1 VSTVTTSPSAS
12 SCAVPIARAPSSRPR
27 AIAAWLFVCA
37 ALVFGIIVVGGVTRL
52 THSGL
57 SIAEWKPIMGTL
69 PPLSEAAWDDVFA
82 KYKLTPEYRHVNG
95 WMTLH
100 DFKGIFWWEYVHR
113 LLGRLIGVAY
123 FLPLLWF
130 AVRRQIPTGYAG
142 RLAMIFVLGGL
153 QGLLGWLMVKS
164 GLVDNP
170 RDSHLRLTAHLGL
183 AVLILGAMVWTGLS
197 LLYPVR
203 AGRERAAAIARR
215 WATGV
220 VGLVGLMVL
229 TGGLVAGL
237 RAGFAFNTWPL
248 MGNSF
253 VPPMLLH
260 LRPWWQNVF
269 SNIAT
274 VQFDHRLIAY
284 VLIVAAS
291 VLWWKTFRNRS
302 LPVRA
307 RYGATALVAMVLVQ
321 ATLGIA
327 TLLLV
332 VPIVLASLH
341 QACAIVVFALAL
353 NVAHAL
359 R

>member
-1 VSTVTTSPSAS
+1 MSTPAQPAAHLSYA
-12 SCAVPIARAPSSRPR
+12 AIERAPSPSPR

-37 ALVFGIIVVGGVTRL
+37 VLVFGIIVVGGVTRL

-69 PPLSEAAWDDVFA
+69 PPLTEAAWQDVFA
-82 KYKLTPEYRHVNG
+82 KYQLTPEYRHVNG

-130 AVRRQIPTGYAG
+130 ALRRQIPKGYAG
-142 RLAMIFVLGGL
+142 RLATIFVLGGL

-170 RDSHLRLTAHLGL
+170 RVSHLRLTAHLGL
-183 AVLILGAMVWTGLS
+183 AVLILGAMVWTALS
-197 LLYPVR
+197 LLYPARV
-203 AGRERAAAIARR
+203 GRERGAAIARR
-215 WATGV
+215 WAYGV
-220 VGLVGLMVL
+220 VGLVALMVL

-248 MGNSF
+248 MGNAF

-260 LRPWWQNVF
+260 LQPWWRNLV

-274 VQFDHRLIAY
+274 VQFDHRLTAYLLIA
-284 VLIVAAS
+284 AAS
-291 VLWWKTFRNRS
+291 VLWWKVFRDRS
-302 LPVRA
+302 LPARA
-307 RYGATALVAMVLVQ
+307 RYGATALIAMVLVQ

-327 TLLLV
+327 TLLLF